1 MVDLQIWKIAADVLL
16 IMSLIYLSYR
26 IAKGT
31 TEPLE
36 RKARGL
42 EASLKMLLDEADQA
56 SKQLNDKLGKRQ
68 SELQKSLFDLKT
80 LEDRLESSLTKSES
94 VDLRLQEYLRNA
106 EKQSQ
111 ANLESEKRIS
121 SLIQELDQK
130 LATFRATETARAN
143 TNNTANFRNTNFQQN
158 NHTSNQNITNNQN
171 REDTVEINFEAEL
184 NTGKTGINRAQ
195 ERFKASNLSH
205 SQNIYGE
212 RIRSSESQM
221 STTIPTAP
229 IAEEERLDY
238 KPKNSNR
245 NPNQIKYQETQGL
258 QEVYDAAEKMLR
270 AGIDV
275 NKVITATSLSADEVQ
290 LLAQMLKR
298 EDALK
303 IETQMVEPKV
313 SDEDPRLGILASM
326 RRQAV
331 QL

>member
-1 MVDLQIWKIAADVLL
+1 MADLQIWKIAADVLL

-111 ANLESEKRIS
+111 LNLESEKRIG
-121 SLIQELDQK
+121 SLIQELDQR
-130 LATFRATETARAN
+130 LATFRAAETARAN
-143 TNNTANFRNTNFQQN
+143 TNNAANFRNTNYQQN
-158 NHTSNQNITNNQN
+158 NHPSNQNITNNQN
-171 REDTVEINFEAEL
+171 REDTVEINFEADL
-184 NTGKTGINRAQ
+184 NTRKTGINRAQ
-195 ERFKASNLSH
+195 ERFKTSNLSH
-205 SQNIYGE
+205 TQNIYGE
-212 RIRSSESQM
+212 RIRSSDTQ
-221 STTIPTAP
+221 IPSSPVAQ
-229 IAEEERLDY
+229 EERLDY
-238 KPKNSNR
+238 QPKNSN
-245 NPNQIKYQETQGL
+245 PKANQIKYQETQGL
-258 QEVYDAAEKMLR
+258 QEVYDSAEKMLR

-298 EDALK
+298 ENALK

-313 SDEDPRLGILASM
+313 SDEDPRLGILSGM